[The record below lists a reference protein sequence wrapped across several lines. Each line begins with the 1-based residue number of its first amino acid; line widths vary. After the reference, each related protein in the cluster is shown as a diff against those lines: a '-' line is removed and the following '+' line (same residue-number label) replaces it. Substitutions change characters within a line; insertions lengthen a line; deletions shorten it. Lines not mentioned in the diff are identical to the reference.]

1 MQITETSAAGLKHE
15 FSVTVEA
22 GDIEKQVTERLT
34 ELSRQVRLPGFR
46 PGKIPMKLLRQ
57 RFGRSVMGEV
67 LEKAVGESS
76 AAAMRDR
83 NLRPALQPKVEVV
96 KFDEGADLEY
106 KMAVEVL
113 PDIAPMN
120 FAELE
125 LERLKPEVPDDE
137 VATALDRLARGN
149 RKQDKV
155 ERPAQKGDI
164 VVVDFTGTGSD
175 GAAIPGASATG
186 YSLELGSSSFIPGF
200 EDGLE
205 GVSAGEERKLELTFP
220 ADYASTEL
228 AGKPVQFA
236 VTVKEVRAL
245 ADQPVDDSL
254 ATAVGFDTLD
264 ELKKTVREQIER
276 DYGRLSRQKLKRDL
290 LDRLAE
296 KHSFPVPE
304 GMVDIEFGSIW
315 KQVEDE
321 RKAQAEAPRPEGEAA
336 PPAVTPEEDDKMKAE
351 YRAIAERRVR
361 LGLLLAEVG
370 RTNTISVSQD
380 ELNRALME
388 QARRFP
394 GQERQ
399 VVEYY
404 RNNPQLLDGLRAP
417 IYEDKVV
424 DFITT
429 LAKVSERGVPP
440 KDLIAAAQALE
451 EDEAAPKSEETPE
464 TSPPA

>member
-1 MQITETSAAGLKHE
+1 MQITETSTAGLKHE

-46 PGKIPMKLLRQ
+46 PGKVPMKLLRQ
-57 RFGRSVMGEV
+57 RYGRSVMGEV

-113 PDIAPMN
+113 PDITPMN
-120 FAELE
+120 FSELA
-125 LERLKPEVPDDE
+125 LERLKPAVPDEE
-137 VATALDRLARGN
+137 VDSALERLARGN
-149 RKQDKV
+149 RKQEKV
-155 ERPAQKGDI
+155 ERAAAKGDI
-164 VVVDFTGTGSD
+164 VVLDFVGTSD
-175 GAAIPGASATG
+175 GHAIPGASATG
-186 YSLELGSSSFIPGF
+186 HALELGSGSFIPGF
-200 EDGLE
+200 EDGLV
-205 GVSAGEERKLELTFP
+205 GAAAGEQRTLDLTFP

-228 AGKPVQFA
+228 AGKLVQFA
-236 VTVKEVRAL
+236 VTVTEVRAL
-245 ADQPVDDSL
+245 AEQPIDASL

-264 ELKKTVREQIER
+264 ELKKTIREQIER
-276 DYGRLSRQKLKRDL
+276 DYGRIARQKLKRDL

-296 KHSFPVPE
+296 RHHFPVPE
-304 GMVDIEFGSIW
+304 GMVEIEFGSIW

-321 RKAQAEAPRPEGEAA
+321 RKREAEAAAPKPEGES
-336 PPAVTPEEDDKMKAE
+336 PPAPEPPAEDDEKMKAE
-351 YRAIAERRVR
+351 YRTIAERRVR
-361 LGLLLAEVG
+361 LGLLLSEVG
-370 RTNTISVSQD
+370 RANTISVTQD

-399 VVEYY
+399 VLEYY
-404 RNNPQLLDGLRAP
+404 RNNPGLLDGLRAP
-417 IYEDKVV
+417 IYEEKVV

-429 LAKVSERGVPP
+429 LAQVTERAVPP
-440 KDLIAAAQALE
+440 KDLIAAAEALE
-451 EDEAAPKSEETPE
+451 EDDAKPTSSPETP
-464 TSPPA
+464 SA